1 MGGIE
6 HTLRMESATSTRAR
20 IVAAAQ
26 GLREADAPVELTI
39 GEPVA
44 FAPLP
49 RRAFVEMHALV
60 TLTRAAGIA
69 RSLRARAEARLGRSV
84 AAVAITVPIGRPVLH
99 QVIQSMI
106 RPFDAVSN
114 DALAIQALLRGHGTS
129 VRSLPRTS
137 IRLCATLSGQSIACS
152 TQTSVTRPCSTMSVS
167 KPRG

>member
-26 GLREADAPVELTI
+26 GLREADAPAELTI

-49 RRAFVEMHALV
+49 RRAFAEMHALV

-84 AAVAITVPIGRPVLH
+84 AAVAITVPIGKPVLH
-99 QVIQSMI
+99 QVIQSI

-137 IRLCATLSGQSIACS
+137 IRLCAMLSGQSIACS
-152 TQTSVTRPCSTMSVS
+152 TQASATRPCSTMSVS